1 MVNTINQSFTEV
13 YDIIMHFE
21 KDMYSKIPPKFL
33 NLVKQNRDMN
43 YKVNIDYNK
52 NLNEQNLLQKTKI
65 ILSLIYIDFL
75 CSPEQRNELIE
86 KDKIELELEEKLLRE
101 KYNHDNIFKKKKTNI
116 VEKDNEKKKA
126 ITENIQMTIYKDSI
140 FKSIINSILRFFH
153 IK

>member
-65 ILSLIYIDFL
+65 ILSLIYRDFL

-101 KYNHDNIFKKKKTNI
+101 KYNPDNIFKKMKTNI

-126 ITENIQMTIYKDSI
+126 ITENIQMTIYKESI

>member
-86 KDKIELELEEKLLRE
+86 KNKIELELEEKLLRE
-101 KYNHDNIFKKKKTNI
+101 KYNPDNIFKKKKTNI

-126 ITENIQMTIYKDSI
+126 ITENIQMTIYKESI

>member
-101 KYNHDNIFKKKKTNI
+101 KYNPDNIFKKKKTNI

-126 ITENIQMTIYKDSI
+126 ITKNIQMTIYKESI

>member
-21 KDMYSKIPPKFL
+21 KDMYSKIPHKFL

-101 KYNHDNIFKKKKTNI
+101 KYNPDNTFKKKKTNI

-126 ITENIQMTIYKDSI
+126 ITENIQMTIYKESI